1 MLAVLVA
8 AADGAAD
15 STAVHDGPIKY
26 STDLKVQTA
35 GETPTTKLTNS
46 YLLWVDG
53 DKLFIDFVLE
63 TADAEY
69 DTTVAT
75 NRLRAH
81 VCGPWSGTDI
91 DTLCIRAMVNG
102 EGSNNVTR

>member
-15 STAVHDGPIKY
+15 STTVPDGPIKY
-26 STDLKVQTA
+26 STDLKVQTT
-35 GETPTTKLTNS
+35 GETPTTKLYNS

-53 DKLFIDFVLE
+53 DKLFIDFALE

-69 DTTVAT
+69 DTTVQH
-75 NRLRAH
+75 RHPVHQSQRVRGRQQLR
-81 VCGPWSGTDI
+81 
-91 DTLCIRAMVNG
+91 RAQSASVHL
-102 EGSNNVTR
+102 